1 MVSWKKRL
9 LTTGPRIGV
18 NWGPLEMAARFFV
31 SKLDTFPGGVG
42 SRAKRSGAVRRFL
55 ALLEPSPCAVKETQH
70 SRRSAGAKLGGSLA
84 ASGHAAICPL
94 FLGSVLYVIFPYF
107 FPLTVL

>member
-9 LTTGPRIGV
+9 LTTGPRIGA
-18 NWGPLEMAARFFV
+18 NWGPLQMAARFFV
-31 SKLDTFPGGVG
+31 SKLDTFPGGVC
-42 SRAKRSGAVRRFL
+42 SRAKRSGAVRQFL
-55 ALLEPSPCAVKETQH
+55 ALLEPSPCAEGDAALPAE
-70 SRRSAGAKLGGSLA
+70 RWGEAGRLSLA

-94 FLGSVLYVIFPYF
+94 FLGSSLYVIFPYF